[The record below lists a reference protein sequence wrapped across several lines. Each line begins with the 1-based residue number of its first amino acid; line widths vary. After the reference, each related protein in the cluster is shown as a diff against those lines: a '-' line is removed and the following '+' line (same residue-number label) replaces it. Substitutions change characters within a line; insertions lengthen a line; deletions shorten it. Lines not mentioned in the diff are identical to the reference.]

1 MFCFVQFCSFLFCSV
16 CLFFGFFFLFEGGR
30 LLYLYGITIFYI
42 SRDQWSIIMRSKYR
56 HFSESCFHL
65 PEMGTRIC
73 WTHLLDI
80 WKGWYQRSGQSL
92 YVCIKEWGC
101 YQFLKT
107 STLSFLYRKH
117 LPVGK
122 HIAPKF
128 WVLLGRICPRST
140 RNKKEWKSILCK
152 KKKCYIKPALPPPT
166 TPMII
171 KWSSSSLYVHSLITI
186 YRVSLNNCCVKGLIN
201 ISKIIQV
208 GMYIGQY
215 EKIKL

>member
-16 CLFFGFFFLFEGGR
+16 CLFFVFFFLFEGGR

-152 KKKCYIKPALPPPT
+152 KKKKKKMLYKARPPAPHHPYDNQ
-166 TPMII
+166 MIV
-171 KWSSSSLYVHSLITI
+171 LFVVCTQF
-186 YRVSLNNCCVKGLIN
+186 NNN
-201 ISKIIQV
+201 IPC
-208 GMYIGQY
+208 
-215 EKIKL
+215 

>member
-42 SRDQWSIIMRSKYR
+42 SRDQWSIIMRSDRSKYR

-152 KKKCYIKPALPPPT
+152 KKKCYIKPALPTPPPYDNQMVVLFVVCT
-166 TPMII
+166 QF
-171 KWSSSSLYVHSLITI
+171 
-186 YRVSLNNCCVKGLIN
+186 NNN
-201 ISKIIQV
+201 IPC
-208 GMYIGQY
+208 
-215 EKIKL
+215 